1 MITGIGRLK
10 DFPMIDRTKSDID
23 EKRSNPE
30 TGLYFVKDGGNKV
43 EYKVKLPKGGR
54 AKYHYH
60 WILNQPMRISMVK
73 IQKGYTEVTK
83 DDDIVPEGMT
93 VDALGHYVYGDLVF
107 MKCSLEQYL
116 ERLLFSRQKSDR
128 QLAAKAKE
136 FEDSAK
142 AVKAGLTT
150 DMKEQLLNDMA

>member
-83 DDDIVPEGMT
+83 DDDIVPEGMI

-116 ERLLFSRQKSDR
+116 ERLLFSRKKSDR